1 MSSSSQQQQQQQR
14 NFSIL
19 FTVVSLIF
27 WIWAVINTV
36 HNHSLDLGTISF
48 LSVLITHSI
57 LLSSCCQSNNNCGAS
72 YAILGTHLFVTL
84 NYLLGIYVALGTD
97 MIQPPERRNG
107 FAIYCGV
114 AALLWFISAVVGYKI
129 YNVKNNNDSNPSR
142 SSTTINEYGATKSTR
157 SGII

>member
-1 MSSSSQQQQQQQR
+1 MRTLQQQR

-19 FTVVSLIF
+19 FTFVSLIF

-36 HNHSLDLGTISF
+36 HNLSSVGTIYI
-48 LSVLITHSI
+48 LPPVLITQYI
-57 LLSSCCQSNNNCGAS
+57 LLSSCQSNNNCGAS

-97 MIQPPERRNG
+97 MIQPPERQSG

-114 AALLWFISAVVGYKI
+114 AALLWFISALVGYKI
-129 YNVKNNNDSNPSR
+129 YNVKNKNDGNPSR
-142 SSTTINEYGATKSTR
+142 SSTTINEYGATTTATS

>member
-1 MSSSSQQQQQQQR
+1 MSSSSQQQQQR

-27 WIWAVINTV
+27 WVWAVINTV
-36 HNHSLDLGTISF
+36 HDHSLDLGNISF

-84 NYLLGIYVALGTD
+84 NYLLGVYVALWTD
-97 MIQPPERRNG
+97 IEFKPERQIG

-114 AALLWFISAVVGYKI
+114 AALLWLISSIFGYKI
-129 YNVKNNNDSNPSR
+129 YKNNSNNNNLR
-142 SSTTINEYGATKSTR
+142 SSSAANNQSDASAET

>member
-1 MSSSSQQQQQQQR
+1 MSSSSQQQQR

-19 FTVVSLIF
+19 FTAVSLIF

-97 MIQPPERRNG
+97 MIQPPERQSG

-114 AALLWFISAVVGYKI
+114 AALLWFISALVGYKI
-129 YNVKNNNDSNPSR
+129 YNVKNKNDGNPSR
-142 SSTTINEYGATKSTR
+142 SSTTINEYGATTTATS

>member
-1 MSSSSQQQQQQQR
+1 MSSSSQQQQR

-36 HNHSLDLGTISF
+36 HNLSSVGTIYV
-48 LSVLITHSI
+48 LPPVLITQYI
-57 LLSSCCQSNNNCGAS
+57 LLSSCQSNNNCGAS

-97 MIQPPERRNG
+97 MIQPPERQSG

-114 AALLWFISAVVGYKI
+114 AAFLWFISA
-129 YNVKNNNDSNPSR
+129 
-142 SSTTINEYGATKSTR
+142 ATS

>member
-1 MSSSSQQQQQQQR
+1 MSSSSQQQQQQRVRTLQQQR
-14 NFSIL
+14 NFSVL

-36 HNHSLDLGTISF
+36 HNLSLVGTIYI
-48 LSVLITHSI
+48 LPPVLITHSI

-97 MIQPPERRNG
+97 MIQPPERQSG

-114 AALLWFISAVVGYKI
+114 AALLWFISA
-129 YNVKNNNDSNPSR
+129 
-142 SSTTINEYGATKSTR
+142 ATS

>member
-1 MSSSSQQQQQQQR
+1 MSSSSQQQQR

-57 LLSSCCQSNNNCGAS
+57 LLSSCCQSNNNCGAL

-84 NYLLGIYVALGTD
+84 NYLLGIYFALGID

-129 YNVKNNNDSNPSR
+129 YNVKNNKDSNPPG
-142 SSTTINEYGATKSTR
+142 SSTTINEYGAATTTTTT

>member
-1 MSSSSQQQQQQQR
+1 MSSSSQQQQR

-36 HNHSLDLGTISF
+36 HNLSSVGTIYV
-48 LSVLITHSI
+48 LPPVLITQYI
-57 LLSSCCQSNNNCGAS
+57 LLSSCQSNNNCGAS

-129 YNVKNNNDSNPSR
+129 YNGKNNNEGNPSR
-142 SSTTINEYGATKSTR
+142 SSTTINEYGATTTTR

>member
-1 MSSSSQQQQQQQR
+1 MSSSSQQQQR

-36 HNHSLDLGTISF
+36 HNLSSVGTIYI
-48 LSVLITHSI
+48 LPPVLITQYI
-57 LLSSCCQSNNNCGAS
+57 LLSSCQSNNNCGAS

-97 MIQPPERRNG
+97 MIQPPERQSG

-114 AALLWFISAVVGYKI
+114 AAFFWFISA
-129 YNVKNNNDSNPSR
+129 
-142 SSTTINEYGATKSTR
+142 ATS